1 MLAPGEEEYIL
12 NRAYVPEH
20 IPSLMVGISLGEA
33 FLSEGFV
40 FFAHDPWL
48 IFVGY
53 PLDPPFRQEAAARV
67 LKEVREKIRPLDI
80 WFIGPEIPAS
90 LCPSPEERESDDY
103 FRLDLAPFA
112 LKSALRRVLQ
122 KGGHGISI
130 ERSREYSEAHAD
142 LTREFLERDQPP
154 PRIRELFLRMPD
166 YVAHSPT
173 SLLLDARDREKRLI
187 AFYVVELAAQNF
199 STYVVGGY
207 SRKNYVP
214 HASDLL
220 FYDMVNLS
228 KEQGKKY
235 IHLGLGVNEGIRR
248 FKKKWGGV
256 PFLTYKSCKI
266 SARPRRPFTWLFG
279 FGNRI

>member
-1 MLAPGEEEYIL
+1 MLSPSQEEYIL
-12 NRAYVPEH
+12 TKAYVPEH
-20 IPSLMVGISLGEA
+20 IPSLMVGISQGEA
-33 FLSEGFV
+33 FLSNGFV
-40 FFAHDPWL
+40 FFARKPWL

-53 PLDPPFRQEAAARV
+53 PLDAPFQKEKAIGS
-67 LKEVREKIRPLDI
+67 LKQVMEELHPQDT
-80 WFIGPEIPAS
+80 WFIGPEIPAG
-90 LCPSPEERESDDY
+90 LSPAEEELEKDDY
-103 FRLDLAPFA
+103 FRLDLAGFD
-112 LKSALRRVLQ
+112 LKKELKRTIQR
-122 KGGHGISI
+122 GGRELSI
-130 ERSREYSEAHAD
+130 DRSHLYSPEHAG
-142 LTREFLERDQPP
+142 LTQEFLAQEELP
-154 PRIRELFLRMPD
+154 PRIRELFLRMSD

-187 AFYVVELAAQNF
+187 AFYVLELAAKDF

-214 HASDLL
+214 HASDIL

-266 SARPRRPFTWLFG
+266 SARLRGPFTWLFG